1 MLTLNPMSKRTLSGE
16 VLTEIILE
24 IFRLN
29 GSLLEAG
36 NKITKPLNLTSARW
50 QVMGAIEIAKRP
62 LTVAQIARRMGLT
75 RQGVQRIVKDLIKLE
90 MVVSESNPD
99 HKRSP
104 LIYISDK
111 GEKTMIEV
119 NKAQALWVNKI
130 ADNISDR
137 ELNKVFKILQKIR
150 NRIE

>member
-1 MLTLNPMSKRTLSGE
+1 MSKRTLSGE

-119 NKAQALWVNKI
+119 NNAQALWVNKI

>member
-1 MLTLNPMSKRTLSGE
+1 MSKRTPAGE
-16 VLTEIILE
+16 SLTEIILE

-29 GSLLEAG
+29 GSLLEVG

-50 QVMGAIEIAKRP
+50 QVMGAIEIANQP

-75 RQGVQRIVKDLIKLE
+75 RQAVQRITNDLLKLR
-90 MVVSESNPD
+90 MVELSPNPD

-104 LIYISDK
+104 LVSISTK
-111 GEKTMIEV
+111 GEKTMV
-119 NKAQALWVNKI
+119 DLNKSQAKWVSKL
-130 ADNISDR
+130 AEGISER
-137 ELNKVFKILQKIR
+137 ELNKVFKMLQEIR